1 MNQCIDLTP
10 LDADQNLA
18 ARDAA
23 HSRISWPANLTPES
37 VTYSSDG
44 HLIIIADELTGRR
57 AARELKDRGLASIT
71 LLVTAHATDAST
83 ADLEETHAPAE
94 NLGEGG
100 EDNAQLERLLEDTA
114 FLSVHQ
120 AHRWHLT
127 GYLGKF
133 TLTLPH
139 DDGEIDL
146 AKASLG
152 RAHFDLVLDLGT
164 SPTLAL
170 ELPPPGYS
178 ATLWGTEECRQVIND
193 LPEQV
198 GEFAKPRYF
207 HIDHDI
213 CAHDSSGKTGCTRCL
228 EVCPAD
234 ALSRQ
239 SGRIESWIEI
249 DPMRCHGAGSCTSA
263 CPTGAIQYRLP
274 PPVDQQAYVERLLDA
289 YRLAGGQAPVVRF
302 AEASFLST
310 ESPAPAGH
318 VLDVPL
324 EELGAAG
331 QDHWLAA
338 LAAGADEVRIQLT
351 DSLPPSL
358 KTLIDDQYRQAT
370 TLLEALGHDGRRL
383 CLIAPEDSESRDA
396 LPALAA
402 LSLPER
408 TDAPGQDAP
417 AQASAKAGD
426 REHGKRERLNATL
439 ARLAA
444 AGQPS
449 GERHAMPQGAPFG
462 DVVVDNDA
470 CTLCLGCVAVC
481 PTPALAGGRTSP
493 ELSFREADCVQ
504 CGLCE
509 ETCPEDAIRLMPG
522 FLAAPE
528 REARQIR
535 KQEDAFPCIRC
546 GKPFASASAIAAIK
560 SKLADH
566 PYFAGDAM
574 ARLEMCE
581 DCRVK
586 DVWQGLANDPESQ
599 LKI

>member
-1 MNQCIDLTP
+1 MNQRIDLTS

-18 ARDAA
+18 ARDTA

-37 VTYSSDG
+37 VSYSSEG
-44 HLIIIADELTGRR
+44 HLLIIAHELEGRL
-57 AARELKDRGLASIT
+57 AARELEHRGLASIT
-71 LLVTAHATDAST
+71 LLVTPAPTSRHPQARHHQETTAEKVDEGADNSDA
-83 ADLEETHAPAE
+83 
-94 NLGEGG
+94 
-100 EDNAQLERLLEDTA
+100 ERESLLNDTA
-114 FLSVHQ
+114 SLSVHH
-120 AHRWHLT
+120 ARDWRLD

-139 DDGEIDL
+139 EDGDIDL

-164 SPTLAL
+164 PATLML

-178 ATLWGTEECRQVIND
+178 AARPGTAGYQQAIRD

-207 HIDHDI
+207 TIDHDL
-213 CAHDSSGKTGCTRCL
+213 CAHDGRGKTGCTRCL

-234 ALSRQ
+234 ALTRQ

-274 PPVDQQAYVERLLDA
+274 TPADQQGYVERLLEA
-289 YRLAGGQAPVVRF
+289 YHQAGGQGPVVRF
-302 AEASFLST
+302 AEASYLAA

-338 LAAGADEVRIQLT
+338 LAAGAAEVRIQLT
-351 DSLPPSL
+351 DTLPPSL
-358 KTLIDDQYRQAT
+358 KTLIDDQYHQAT
-370 TLLEALGHDGRRL
+370 SLLEALGHDTRRL
-383 CLIAPEDSESRDA
+383 MLLRPDDHECRDA
-396 LPALAA
+396 LPPLGP
-402 LSLPER
+402 L
-408 TDAPGQDAP
+408 T
-417 AQASAKAGD
+417 AGD
-426 REHGKRERLNATL
+426 ASDTPADAGKRERLNATL
-439 ARLAA
+439 AHLAA
-444 AGQPS
+444 TGQPS
-449 GERHAMPQGAPFG
+449 GQRHDMPSGAPYG
-462 DVVVDNDA
+462 DVAVDNAA
-470 CTLCLGCVAVC
+470 CTLCMGCVAVC

-504 CGLCE
+504 CGLCV
-509 ETCPEDAIRLMPG
+509 ETCPEDAIRLVPG

-528 REARQIR
+528 REQRQIR
-535 KQEDAFPCIRC
+535 KQEAAFPCIRC
-546 GKPFASASAIAAIK
+546 GKPFASASAIASIK
-560 SKLADH
+560 AKLADH
-566 PYFAGDAM
+566 PYFAGDAI

-586 DVWQGLANDPESQ
+586 DVWQGLAKDPESQ

>member
-18 ARDAA
+18 ARDTAY
-23 HSRISWPANLTPES
+23 SRISWPANLTPES

-44 HLIIIADELTGRR
+44 HLLIIADELTGRR

-71 LLVTAHATDAST
+71 LLVTANSPEAST
-83 ADLEETHAPAE
+83 ATLEDTHATADS
-94 NLGEGG
+94 LGEAGS
-100 EDNAQLERLLEDTA
+100 DSADIATLLEDTA

-120 AHRWHLT
+120 ARRWHLA

-133 TLTLPH
+133 TLSLPH
-139 DDGEIDL
+139 EDGEIDL

-164 SPTLAL
+164 PPTLTL

-178 ATLWGTEECRQVIND
+178 AALWGTAECRQAIDD
-193 LPEQV
+193 LLEQV
-198 GEFAKPRYF
+198 GEFSKPRYF

-274 PPVDQQAYVERLLDA
+274 PSVDQQAYVERLLNA

-302 AEASFLST
+302 AESSLLAT
-310 ESPAPAGH
+310 ESPTPAGH

-351 DSLPPSL
+351 DSLPSSL
-358 KTLIDDQYRQAT
+358 KTLIDDQYRQAVT
-370 TLLEALGHDGRRL
+370 MLEALGHDSRRL

-426 REHGKRERLNATL
+426 REHSKRERLNATL

-462 DVVVDNDA
+462 DVAIDKDA

-509 ETCPEDAIRLMPG
+509 EICPEDAIRLMPG

-528 REARQIR
+528 REVRQVR

-546 GKPFASASAIAAIK
+546 SKPFASASAIAAIK

-581 DCRVK
+581 DCRVR

-599 LKI
+599 LNI